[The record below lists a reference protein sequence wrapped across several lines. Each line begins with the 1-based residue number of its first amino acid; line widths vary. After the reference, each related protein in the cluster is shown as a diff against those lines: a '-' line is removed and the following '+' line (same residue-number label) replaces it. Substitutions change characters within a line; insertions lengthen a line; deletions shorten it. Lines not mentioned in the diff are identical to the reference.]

1 MTVLRLNNMFNT
13 CSLCLCTF
21 QSDIVY
27 KIIVLHTLI
36 SHIYISQ
43 CICTTQNTHCARNT
57 DKHLLCSRLQSGSSA
72 LHSRPDKHLI
82 GCIYTS
88 SVVVSVGS
96 AQSQHHQEQ
105 TVFEFKELPQPSF
118 NMQIYTVLQKDVI
131 GGEALSHLN
140 ISVSQSPVFY
150 WVQL

>member
-43 CICTTQNTHCARNT
+43 CICTAQNTHCVRNT
-57 DKHLLCSRLQSGSSA
+57 DKHLLRLCSRLQSGSSA

-96 AQSQHHQEQ
+96 AQRQHHQEQ

-118 NMQIYTVLQKDVI
+118 NMQIYTVHQKDGI

-140 ISVSQSPVFY
+140 ISVSQSPVFFFN
-150 WVQL
+150 